1 MKIRFIHHERVQDSP
16 ANYSNKKEQRTT
28 MKNTLFLSGLM
39 ALCCGA
45 GMAATVAIDLNGE
58 AAEGHLCLQTLN
70 CLDSETSTAEMS
82 SLHKK
87 SSHGCKAP
95 PAGKALL
102 QTAIPAPVFTAASPH
117 PGILM
122 YPCLSSTEMLTAALS
137 WEQR

>member
-1 MKIRFIHHERVQDSP
+1 
-16 ANYSNKKEQRTT
+16 

-45 GMAATVAIDLNGE
+45 GMAATVAIDLNGRQPKGIS
-58 AAEGHLCLQTLN
+58 ACKPKLSGFGDVN
-70 CLDSETSTAEMS
+70 SGNVITAQ
-82 SLHKK
+82 K

-137 WEQR
+137 WNSGNAYQ

>member
-1 MKIRFIHHERVQDSP
+1 
-16 ANYSNKKEQRTT
+16 

-58 AAEGHLCLQTLN
+58 AAEGASLPANLKLSGFGDVNSGDVITAQKVVTWLQGT
-70 CLDSETSTAEMS
+70 TAGE
-82 SLHKK
+82 
-87 SSHGCKAP
+87 AP
-95 PAGKALL
+95 L
-102 QTAIPAPVFTAASPH
+102 QTAIPVPVFTATSPH

-137 WEQR
+137 